1 MYNSKY
7 GKDIKSKAAQLELLI
22 IAMIGA
28 TLGSLQIINFVFL
41 NVNTM
46 KTPSQPLL
54 DWFFSMAIITFL
66 VHFSFREI
74 RKVQVELIEKSE
86 EAGKAQRRLQHIID
100 NTQETIFVIDMQGGF
115 KFAGRPIEDL
125 TGYTAA
131 EVGNMRIGDI
141 LHDEYKSLVQNE
153 LSDYKNL
160 GGRHLYVDILR
171 KDGRTVRTK
180 LCFMKIETDERDRVI
195 QCLAREFCPPE
206 DIETPHIDSAS
217 SDTMA
222 SIDHV
227 VDGPGVSATNDRLK
241 VV

>member
-41 NVNTM
+41 NVNTL
-46 KTPSQPLL
+46 KTPSQPIL

-86 EAGKAQRRLQHIID
+86 EAGKAQRRLRHIID
-100 NTQETIFVIDMQGGF
+100 NTQETIFVIDLLGGF

-131 EVGNMRIGDI
+131 EVENMRIGDI
-141 LHDEYKSLVQNE
+141 LHEEYKSLVQNE
-153 LSDYKNL
+153 LNDYKNL

-171 KDGRTVRTK
+171 KDGSTIRTK
-180 LCFMKIETDERDRVI
+180 LCFMKVETDGSDKVV
-195 QCLAREFCPPE
+195 QCLAREFCRPE
-206 DIETPHIDSAS
+206 DMETPGIDSTL
-217 SDTMA
+217 SDSMA
-222 SIDHV
+222 PLNQV
-227 VDGPGVSATNDRLK
+227 AEGPEVSAINDSLK